1 MKLPPKLLFALSYI
15 QVIIGCFLA
24 GFAAITLNMFYF
36 AVGLANIFMGA
47 IVNLKAI
54 EVTPK

>member
-1 MKLPPKLLFALSYI
+1 MKPHPKLLFALSYI
-15 QVIIGCFLA
+15 QVIIGCLLA
-24 GFAAITLNMFYF
+24 GITAMTLNMFYF
-36 AVGLANIFMGA
+36 VIGLIIIFTGA